1 MNMNM
6 TAEDIIAALAL
17 QPHPEGG
24 WYRETFNSR
33 PDGETRGAMTAI
45 YFLLKKGETSHW
57 HRVTDA
63 DEVWSWIAGGAL
75 AFSRVPPLQ
84 DEDDKP
90 EVEQL
95 TIGMNLAAGEV
106 PQLTVNAGHWQTA
119 SARDD
124 FVLVTCV
131 TSPGFI
137 FDSFELAPQDFQP
150 GFIF

>member
-1 MNMNM
+1 MSV
-6 TAEDIIAALAL
+6 TAEEIIIILDL

-33 PDGETRGAMTAI
+33 ADGETRGTLTAI
-45 YFLLKKGETSHW
+45 YFLLKKGQTSHW

-63 DEVWSWIAGGAL
+63 DEVWSWVTGGSLSFSHIAPAKD
-75 AFSRVPPLQ
+75 A
-84 DEDDKP
+84 EDKP
-90 EVEQL
+90 AVQQL
-95 TIGMNLAAGEV
+95 VIGMNLAAGEV
-106 PQLTVNAGHWQTA
+106 PQLTVKAGHWQTA
-119 SARDD
+119 SARED

-131 TSPGFI
+131 TSPGFV

>member
-1 MNMNM
+1 MSV
-6 TAEDIIAALAL
+6 TAEEIISSLDL

-33 PDGETRGAMTAI
+33 ADGETRGAMTAI

-63 DEVWSWIAGGAL
+63 DEVWSWVAGGSL
-75 AFSRVPPLQ
+75 NFSHIAPAK
-84 DEDDKP
+84 DAEDKP
-90 EVEQL
+90 VVQQL
-95 TIGMNLAAGEV
+95 VIGMNLAAGEV
-106 PQLTVNAGHWQTA
+106 PQLTVKAGHWQTA
-119 SARDD
+119 SARED
-124 FVLVTCV
+124 FVLVSCV
-131 TSPGFI
+131 TSPGFV